1 MVDLPSRW
9 EVVAYLIGPTTHPVD
24 SCPLPSLR
32 SYLAIRKPQR
42 FLPAPGTVLQW
53 RVVRI
58 STGDTLQSGTTT
70 VGADGLVTVPNI
82 TVYRNPD
89 KVRIIFRNPLVGVTE
104 TPALPFAFALHQ
116 NYPNPFNPTTTI
128 RYDLPS
134 AGLVSLEVFD
144 ILGREVRTLVN
155 EKLQAGSYE
164 RTFDASGL
172 ASGVYFY
179 RLNAGPFLQT
189 RKFILAK

>member
-1 MVDLPSRW
+1 
-9 EVVAYLIGPTTHPVD
+9 
-24 SCPLPSLR
+24 
-32 SYLAIRKPQR
+32 
-42 FLPAPGTVLQW
+42 
-53 RVVRI
+53 VRN

-116 NYPNPFNPTTTI
+116 NYPNPFNPTTNVGFTVQG
-128 RYDLPS
+128 S
-134 AGLVSLEVFD
+134 GLVSLRVFD
-144 ILGREVRTLVN
+144 LLGKEVATLVDEPLN
-155 EKLQAGSYE
+155 GGSYE
-164 RTFDASGL
+164 TIFNANGL